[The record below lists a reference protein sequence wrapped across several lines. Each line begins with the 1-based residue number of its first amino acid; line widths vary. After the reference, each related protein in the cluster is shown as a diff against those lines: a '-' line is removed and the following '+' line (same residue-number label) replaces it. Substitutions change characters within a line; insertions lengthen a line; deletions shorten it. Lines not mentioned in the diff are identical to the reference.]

1 MKLRPLVF
9 LPLVG
14 LPTVSVHAE
23 TPVIL
28 YPVPIGSETA
38 HYERGT
44 PTVSYDM
51 PRGSVQIRPLP
62 VEDGRVAF
70 SVAVFNKSVRAA
82 NFGTE
87 NISATI
93 NGSPASIPTY
103 DQLVSA
109 AEAKARGAKVGTAL
123 LAGVIAGVAST
134 ASNEGTYY
142 RRYGGPRHGYVEA
155 IHWHDD
161 RTGRAGATAA
171 AASGAMV
178 IRGIDDKLDYTLDE
192 LGGQALRT
200 TTIDPGASF
209 GGMIIVSGV
218 SRNVPYANIRLA
230 IYFDGVRYPFA
241 FRLAPVGAGPAKSMP
256 ATQPVEASS
265 ATGQVSSFH
274 AGGQP

>member
-9 LPLVG
+9 LPLVA
-14 LPTVSVHAE
+14 LPTVPVHAE
-23 TPVIL
+23 APVML
-28 YPVPIGSETA
+28 YPVHIGAETA
-38 HYERGT
+38 RYERGT

-70 SVAVFNKSVRAA
+70 SVAVFNKGMRAA

-87 NISATI
+87 NISATV

-103 DQLVSA
+103 DQLVHA
-109 AEAKARGAKVGTAL
+109 AETKAHEAKIGTAL
-123 LAGVIAGVAST
+123 LAGVLAGVAST

-142 RRYGGPRHGYVEA
+142 RRYGGPGHGHVEA
-155 IHWHDD
+155 IRWHDD
-161 RTGRAGATAA
+161 SPGRAGAAA
-171 AASGAMV
+171 VVAGGAMA
-178 IRGIDDKLDYTLDE
+178 IRGIDDKLDYTLEE

-218 SRNVPYANIRLA
+218 RRDDRHADIRLA
-230 IYFDGVRYPFA
+230 IDFDGVRYPFA
-241 FRLAPVGAGPAKSMP
+241 FRLAPVGAGPATSMP
-256 ATQPVEASS
+256 ATQPVEANSE
-265 ATGQVSSFH
+265 TGQVASSRP
-274 AGGQP
+274 GGQP